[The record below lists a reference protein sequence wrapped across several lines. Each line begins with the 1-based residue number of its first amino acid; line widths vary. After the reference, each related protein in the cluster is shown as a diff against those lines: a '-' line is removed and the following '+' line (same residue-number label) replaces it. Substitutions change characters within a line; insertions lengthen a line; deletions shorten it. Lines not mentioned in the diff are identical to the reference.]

1 MIDLRRLRILRAVSH
16 YGTVTAAAEALHF
29 TPSAASQQIR
39 QLGRELGVALLEPQG
54 RGVRLTAAAQSLL
67 EHADAIEARWEVAE
81 HQLRD
86 AGTEPAGTL
95 RVAGFPV
102 AMSRL
107 LAPMTAA
114 LRDQYPRLTVSLHE
128 AEPGR
133 CLDMLFQGEI
143 ELAVIESSPST
154 PPRSD
159 PRFDQEPLLDEE
171 LDLVVPDG
179 HRLAEGGDGEGVELG
194 EAALEPW
201 ILPTPGSTCHA
212 HAMSAC
218 GSAGFTPECAHRALD
233 WGACAT
239 LVAHGL
245 GVALIPRLADFSPA
259 LPVTRVR
266 LRGRPAPAR
275 KLLTCT
281 RPGGRERPAVAA
293 ALAELDKIAP
303 AAVA

>member
-16 YGTVTAAAEALHF
+16 YGTVTAAARALHF

-39 QLGRELGVALLEPQG
+39 QLGRELGVTLLEPQG
-54 RGVRLTAAAQSLL
+54 RGVRLTPAARSLL
-67 EHADAIEARWEVAE
+67 EHADAIEARWERAE
-81 HQLRD
+81 AEMRGL
-86 AGTEPAGTL
+86 GTEPAGTL
-95 RVAGFPV
+95 HAAGFPV
-102 AMSRL
+102 ALSRL

-114 LRDQYPRLTVSLHE
+114 LRDQHPRLTVRLTE

-133 CLDMLFQGEI
+133 CLDLLFQGEI
-143 ELAVIESSPST
+143 DLAVIEAAPGT
-154 PPRSD
+154 PPRTD
-159 PRFDQEPLLDEE
+159 PRFDQEPLLDDE

-179 HRLAEGGDGEGVELG
+179 HRLAGRESVALE

-201 ILPTPGSTCHA
+201 ILPTPDTTCHA

-218 GSAGFTPECAHRALD
+218 RAAGFTPDGAHRTTD
-233 WGACAT
+233 WGASAV

-245 GVALIPRLADFSPA
+245 GVALIPRLADFSPT

-266 LRGRPAPAR
+266 LEGTPVPAR

-281 RPGGRERPAVAA
+281 RQGGRRHPAVAA